1 MSVDDFAQL
10 SQTNK
15 NNKVAWRQMCALKS
29 ECSDI
34 INVVKKT
41 A

>member
-15 NNKVAWRQMCALKS
+15 NKVAWRQMCALKS